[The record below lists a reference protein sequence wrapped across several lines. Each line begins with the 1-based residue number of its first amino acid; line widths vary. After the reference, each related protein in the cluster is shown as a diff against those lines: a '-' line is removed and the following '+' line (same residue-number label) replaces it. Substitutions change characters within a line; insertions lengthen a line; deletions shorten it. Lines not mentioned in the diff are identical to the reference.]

1 MRNRTAISLSLR
13 CRAVVIA
20 VKASLR
26 NVMRQDPAR
35 CRPMINLEQTL
46 ASRFPAAFRPA
57 VQPVTRP
64 LIRGVEKLSRLP
76 EINAFLAEHGHLP
89 GMAFVDAALEY
100 LGCRY
105 AVDQVERER
114 VPQSGRCIIVANHPM
129 GALDALALLHFVGS
143 VRRDVK
149 ILANDFLA
157 ALEPLGEL
165 LLPLRILGG
174 RPDARSI
181 QAVEDAL
188 NAEQAV
194 IVFPAGEV
202 SRLGL
207 RGVRDGQWRRGF
219 LRFAKRTA
227 APVLPVRIEGRNSAL
242 FYGASAIYKPL
253 ATALLARE
261 MFVRRGAR
269 LNLRVGLPQRLDNTP
284 DTDRAVM
291 QRVRRALAAI
301 GRRSEARA
309 GAVTPI
315 AHARDRAALLADLST
330 LELIGETA
338 DGKRILCGRLRH
350 DSALLQ
356 EIGRLRE
363 VSFRAVG
370 EGSGKRLD
378 LDRFDAWYDH
388 IVLWDQRALEIAGA
402 YRVARCAPILAERG
416 YEGLYS
422 ASLFHFTPALQG
434 LLAQGM
440 ELGRSFVAPKY
451 WGSRSLDY
459 LWYGIGAYL
468 AKHPELRYLFGPVSI
483 SAALP
488 LAAREQ
494 LVAYYSRYFGDE
506 DGFGVEARSPFR
518 FHAAPPGFGE
528 LDAGESFRLLQDNLK
543 ALGARVP
550 TLYRQ
555 YTELCEPGGV
565 RFLAFGV
572 DADFADSIDGLILLD
587 LERMRPNKRRR
598 YLPEANDALPGAV
611 A

>member
-1 MRNRTAISLSLR
+1 
-13 CRAVVIA
+13 
-20 VKASLR
+20 
-26 NVMRQDPAR
+26 
-35 CRPMINLEQTL
+35 MIDLEQTL

-64 LIRGVEKLSRLP
+64 LLRGVEKLSRLP
-76 EINAFLAEHGHLP
+76 EINAFLDRNGHLP
-89 GMAFVDAALEY
+89 GLAFVEAALDFI
-100 LGCRY
+100 GCRY
-105 AVDQVERER
+105 TVDQVERER
-114 VPQSGRCIIVANHPM
+114 IPQSGRCIIVANHPM
-129 GALDALALLHFVGS
+129 GAPDALALLHFVGS
-143 VRRDVK
+143 FRRDVK
-149 ILANDFLA
+149 ILANDFLST
-157 ALEPLGEL
+157 LEPLGEL

-219 LRFAKRTA
+219 LRFARRTA
-227 APVLPVRIEGRNSAL
+227 APIIPLRIEGRNSAL

-253 ATALLARE
+253 ATMMLVRE
-261 MFVRRGAR
+261 MFARRGAR
-269 LNLRVGLPQRLDNTP
+269 LNLRVGLPLQLGDLKP
-284 DTDRAVM
+284 DGQPATDRVLM
-291 QRVRRALAAI
+291 RRVRDALAAI
-301 GRRSEARA
+301 GRRREAQANA
-309 GAVTPI
+309 GSVVPI
-315 AHARDRAALLADLST
+315 AHARDRAALLADLSR

-370 EGSGKRLD
+370 EGTGQRLD
-378 LDRFDAWYDH
+378 LDRYDAWYEH
-388 IVLWDQRALEIAGA
+388 IVLWDQHALEIAGA
-402 YRVARCAPILAERG
+402 YRVGRCAPILAERG
-416 YEGLYS
+416 FDGLYS

-459 LWYGIGAYL
+459 LWYGIGAYI
-468 AKHPELRYLFGPVSI
+468 AKHPQLRYLFGPVSI

-494 LVAYYSRYFGDE
+494 LVAYYSRYFGD
-506 DGFGVEARSPFR
+506 DGGFGIQARSPFR
-518 FHAAPPGFGE
+518 YRAAPPGFGD

-555 YTELCEPGGV
+555 YTDICEPGGV

-587 LERMRPNKRRR
+587 MDRMRPNKRRR
-598 YLPEANDALPGAV
+598 YLPDPAQALPGTLSGGA
-611 A
+611 AR

>member
-1 MRNRTAISLSLR
+1 
-13 CRAVVIA
+13 
-20 VKASLR
+20 
-26 NVMRQDPAR
+26 
-35 CRPMINLEQTL
+35 MIDLEQTL

-64 LIRGVEKLSRLP
+64 LLRGVEKLSRLP
-76 EINAFLAEHGHLP
+76 EINAFLETHGHLP
-89 GMAFVDAALEY
+89 GLAFVEAALEF

-114 VPQSGRCIIVANHPM
+114 IPQSGRCIIVANHPM

-143 VRRDVK
+143 IRRDVK
-149 ILANDFLA
+149 ILANDFLS
-157 ALEPLGEL
+157 ALQPLGEL

-188 NAEQAV
+188 NAGQAV

-219 LRFAKRTA
+219 LRFARRTA
-227 APVLPVRIEGRNSAL
+227 APIVPLRIEGRNSAL

-253 ATALLARE
+253 ATALLVRE
-261 MFVRRGAR
+261 MFARRGAR
-269 LNLRVGLPQRLDNTP
+269 LNLRVGLPLRLGDLQSDAQP
-284 DTDRAVM
+284 ATDRALM
-291 QRVRRALAAI
+291 RRVRDALAAI
-301 GRRSEARA
+301 GRRHEAHAHA
-309 GAVTPI
+309 GSVTPI
-315 AHARDRAALLADLST
+315 AHARDSKALLTDLST

-370 EGSGKRLD
+370 EGTGQRLD
-378 LDRFDAWYDH
+378 LDRYDAWYEH

-402 YRVARCAPILAERG
+402 YRVARCAHVMAERG
-416 YEGLYS
+416 FGGLYS
-422 ASLFHFTPALQG
+422 AGLFHFSPALQG

-468 AKHPELRYLFGPVSI
+468 GRHPQQRYLFGPVSI

-494 LVAYYSRYFGDE
+494 LVAYYSRYYGDDGDFGI
-506 DGFGVEARSPFR
+506 EARSPFR
-518 FHAAPPGFGE
+518 FREAPPGFGD
-528 LDAGESFRLLQDNLK
+528 LDADESFRLLQDNLK
-543 ALGARVP
+543 TLGARVP

-565 RFLAFGV
+565 RFLAFGI

-598 YLPEANDALPGAV
+598 YLPDTSDVLPGA
-611 A
+611 AA